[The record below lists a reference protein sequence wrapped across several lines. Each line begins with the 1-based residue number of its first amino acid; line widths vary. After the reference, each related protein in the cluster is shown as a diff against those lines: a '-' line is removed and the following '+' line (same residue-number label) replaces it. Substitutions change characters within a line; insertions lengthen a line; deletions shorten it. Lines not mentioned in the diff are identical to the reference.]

1 MNKLELSQT
10 SPLSK
15 YFPDIPLVEDFSFEK
30 LTGFQAN
37 KNRPIH
43 RWFKY
48 LQGFSADLVDS
59 FLIEWEVNENHIIL
73 DPFCGVGTT
82 LLSCQNK
89 GIPSVGIDISPV
101 ALMAANEK
109 IAPYP
114 LPSDIEESLSDIFVF
129 KHPQSR
135 VPDYDIV
142 HKGFGL
148 VSLEQ
153 FLRLKGQIIRITN
166 PNVRSILLFALGTI
180 VDEVS
185 LVKKDGAHYRYVK
198 SPRTEDVFGAF
209 KRKVSEII
217 NDIHLRENSPFP
229 IGKAWARV
237 SSGDART
244 LPLSDKSIDF
254 IITSP
259 PYLNRDNYI
268 AQSKLELFL
277 LDLVHSFKE
286 YRAVTFKTLQS
297 HVEAKPFEKQNEI
310 LPIIKE
316 LLKVLK
322 GRHYSNPKNLDMIV
336 GYFSDMNK
344 VIMEIGRVIKPGGL
358 IALVIGNC
366 CWSGVLIEVDKI
378 LATLARSQGLEVR
391 EIRVARYKLNS
402 AQQIARYGKKHVR
415 ESILILENKVV

>member
-30 LTGFQAN
+30 LTGFRAN
-37 KNRPIH
+37 KSLPIH

-48 LQGFSADLVDS
+48 LQGFSANLVDS
-59 FLIEWEVNENHIIL
+59 FLTEWEVNENHIIL
-73 DPFCGVGTT
+73 DPFCGIGTT

-89 GIPSVGIDISPV
+89 GIPSVGIDISPI

-114 LPSDIEESLSDIFVF
+114 LFSDIEESLSDIFAF
-129 KHPQSR
+129 RHPQSI
-135 VPDYDIV
+135 VPDYEIV

-166 PNVRSILLFALGTI
+166 PDVRSILLFALGAI

-185 LVKKDGAHYRYVK
+185 LVRKDGAHYRYVK
-198 SPRTEDVFGAF
+198 HPRTEDVFGAF
-209 KRKVSEII
+209 KRKVCEII
-217 NDIHLRENSPFP
+217 NDLCLQENSLFP
-229 IGKAWARV
+229 IGKAWAQV
-237 SSGDART
+237 SSGDARA

-277 LDLVHSFKE
+277 LDLVRSFKE

-297 HVEAKPFEKQNEI
+297 HVEAKPLEEKNQI

-316 LLKVLK
+316 LLKVLE

-336 GYFSDMNK
+336 GYFSDMNR
-344 VIMEIGRVIKPGGL
+344 VIMEIGRVIKPGGM
-358 IALVIGNC
+358 IALVVGNC

-378 LATLARSQGLEVR
+378 LATFARSQGLEIR

-402 AQQIARYGKKHVR
+402 AQQIAKYGKKYVR
-415 ESILILENKVV
+415 ESILILENKSV

>member
-1 MNKLELSQT
+1 MSRLELSQT

-15 YFPDIPLVEDFSFEK
+15 HLPDIPLIEDFSFDK
-30 LTGFQAN
+30 LTSFQKN
-37 KNRPIH
+37 KNLPIH

-48 LQGFSADLVDS
+48 LQGFSASLVDS
-59 FLIEWEVNENHIIL
+59 FLMEWEVNENHIVL

-89 GIPSVGIDISPV
+89 GIPSVGIDISPI

-114 LPSDIEESLSDIFVF
+114 SASDIEESLSDIFAF

-135 VPDYDIV
+135 VPDYEIV

-148 VSLEQ
+148 ESLEQ
-153 FLRLKGQIIRITN
+153 FMHLKGQIIKIIN
-166 PNVRSILLFALGTI
+166 PDVRSILLFALGTI

-185 LVKKDGAHYRYVK
+185 LVRKDGAHYRYVK
-198 SPRTEDVFGAF
+198 QPKTEDVFGVF
-209 KRKVSEII
+209 KRKVLEII
-217 NDIHLRENSPFP
+217 NDIYLQENPPFP
-229 IGKAWARV
+229 IGKPWAWV
-237 SSGDART
+237 SSGDARV
-244 LPLSDKSIDF
+244 LPLSDNSIDF

-297 HVEAKPFEKQNEI
+297 HIEAKPLEKENQI

-316 LLKVLK
+316 LLKALE

-336 GYFSDMNK
+336 GYFSDMSR
-344 VIMEIGRVIKPGGL
+344 VIMEISRVIKPGGV
-358 IALVIGNC
+358 IALVVGNC

-378 LATLARSQGLEVR
+378 LATLAKSQGLEVR

-402 AQQIARYGKKHVR
+402 AQQIAKYGKKYVR
-415 ESILILENKVV
+415 ESILILENRVV